1 MIEPILVACLRELD
15 LCLRRVSENCNFKKS
30 WILPLW
36 KSYSYDKHT
45 NNKTVF
51 IQQSNQHLEGFTF
64 SIIKRFKLHWKVH
77 FERQI
82 NYQRTHKK
90 IHFKDAHNFE
100 ELCSRKGQGFYLTI
114 LFTQSLGILRVW
126 GLLWDGHGEGRRG
139 GRHSA
144 PALVSIRAEN
154 EVPREGPHYLL
165 GPSPCWKL
173 LLALSQ
179 LGK

>member
-1 MIEPILVACLRELD
+1 MFQTCLINSFTNVSMIEPILVACLRELG

-100 ELCSRKGQGFYLTI
+100 ELCSRKGQGFYLTN
-114 LFTQSLGILRVW
+114 FTRSLGILRVW

-144 PALVSIRAEN
+144 PALISIRAEN
-154 EVPREGPHYLL
+154 
-165 GPSPCWKL
+165 
-173 LLALSQ
+173 
-179 LGK
+179 